1 MMNGNRVLFA
11 PETESG
17 AATEATES
25 SLIDDQAEPS
35 ERGGHPAEREFPP
48 DGTPSRAPEIAGRMR
63 PEHIPE
69 AFWDPVRGEPRI
81 EAMMKS
87 WTDLRRQISRGDHK
101 PPARAEEYRLPLP
114 EGAPQSLV
122 ASDDPI
128 LASVRQSAHA
138 AGISQAQ
145 FDALARPFLSEFAK
159 IAGNTQAPAAARQA
173 YVNAE
178 LAKLGPGGE
187 AQLRGLATWGQGLL
201 RKGAI
206 SPEEFNEFRGFA
218 SSAAGVRLL
227 AKLRALAGEQPVPV
241 DAAAIPDEGSLED
254 AYTLIA
260 KGDDASKAKAR
271 RILERLDRAGL
282 LPARAQPGVG
292 IRA

>member
-1 MMNGNRVLFA
+1 MMNGNRVFLA
-11 PETESG
+11 PETGGG
-17 AATEATES
+17 AAAEVAEA
-25 SLIDDQAEPS
+25 SLIDDRAES
-35 ERGGHPAEREFPP
+35 SDRGGHPAEREFPP
-48 DGTPSRAPEIAGRMR
+48 DGAPSRAPDGAQRTR

-69 AFWDPVRGEPRI
+69 PFWDSAKGEPRL

-114 EGAPQSLV
+114 DGAPQSLV
-122 ASDDPI
+122 PSDDPI
-128 LASVRQSAHA
+128 LASVRESAHA

-145 FDALARPFLSEFAK
+145 FDALARPFLAELAK
-159 IAGNTQAPAAARQA
+159 IAGNVQAPAVAQQEYAK
-173 YVNAE
+173 AE

-187 AQLRGLATWGQGLL
+187 AQLRVLATWGQGLL
-201 RKGAI
+201 RKGTI

-227 AKLRALAGEQPVPV
+227 AKLRGLAGEQPVPV

-254 AYTLIA
+254 AYALIA
-260 KGDDASKAKAR
+260 KGDDTSKAKAR

-282 LPARAQPGVG
+282 LPARAQPGMG